1 MRAIIYYG
9 STQYVNKQTPSQFTT
24 YGFYLCKSNLYFD
37 FTIVKSIFVSYQMN
51 FKINQRIMKRKIY
64 DHLVEWKDSKNRKPL
79 IVNGA
84 RQVGKSYILQEFG
97 RNEFENY
104 IIVNLETDK
113 ALSEKFDEGITP
125 KPIIQYLESAHSKRI
140 VPGKTLIIID
150 EIQASE
156 RALTSLKYFCEQTPE
171 YHVVAAGSLLGVAI
185 NRNKFS
191 FPVGKVDEMTL
202 FPMDFEEFL
211 WANNREML
219 ADTIREH
226 YQSNEPLD
234 VHSIAIDY
242 YNQYLIVGGMPA
254 AVKEYI
260 ATNSF
265 VAVADIQNRIL
276 NEYIADMAKYAE
288 PSTSIKIRACY
299 ESIPAQLAKENK
311 KFQYSVVQ
319 RGGTSTIFG
328 ESIEWLKYAGVILKC
343 QKTTQG
349 TMPIKVYVDLS
360 DFKLYMSD
368 IGMLTMQSG
377 IISQAILSPLEIDSP
392 FMGAIAENYVA
403 QAFATNLIPLLYWKN
418 KNTAEVDFVIQKG
431 VDIVPIEVKSGLRVR
446 SKSLGIFMDKYKCS
460 YGIRISKKNFGFENS
475 IKSVPLYATF
485 CI

>member
-1 MRAIIYYG
+1 
-9 STQYVNKQTPSQFTT
+9 
-24 YGFYLCKSNLYFD
+24 
-37 FTIVKSIFVSYQMN
+37 
-51 FKINQRIMKRKIY
+51 MKRKIY
-64 DHLVEWKDSKNRKPL
+64 NNLLQWKNKSDRKPL

-97 RNEFENY
+97 RQEFDNY
-104 IIVNLETDK
+104 IIVNFETDRQL
-113 ALSEKFDEGITP
+113 AEKFEENITP
-125 KPIIQYLESAHSKRI
+125 KPIIQYLESAHSQRI
-140 VPGKTLIIID
+140 TPGKTLIIFD

-156 RALTSLKYFCEQTPE
+156 KALTSLKYFCEQASE

-185 NRNKFS
+185 NRKQYS
-191 FPVGKVDEMTL
+191 FPVGKVDEITL
-202 FPMDFEEFL
+202 FPMDFEEYL
-211 WANNREML
+211 WAMGREML

-226 YQSNEPLD
+226 YRFNEPLD
-234 VHSIAIDY
+234 VHSVAIEC

-254 AVKEYI
+254 AVKEFV

-265 VAVADIQNRIL
+265 VAVADIQNRVL

-299 ESIPAQLAKENK
+299 ESIPAQLAKENR

-319 RGGTSTIFG
+319 RGGSSTIFG

-349 TMPIKVYVDLS
+349 TMPIKVYIDLS

-377 IISQAILSPLEIDSP
+377 IAAQAILSPLDIDSP
-392 FMGAIAENYVA
+392 FMGAIAENYIA
-403 QAFATNLIPLLYWKN
+403 QVFSTNLIPLLYWKN
-418 KNTAEVDFVIQKG
+418 DNTAEVDFVIQKG
-431 VDIVPIEVKSGLRVR
+431 VDVIPIEVKSGLRVR
-446 SKSLGIFMDKYKCS
+446 SKSLGIFMEKYKCP
-460 YGIRISKKNFGFENS
+460 YGIRISKKNFGFENN
-475 IKSVPLYATF
+475 IKSIPLYAAF